1 MDKFMKL
8 STQKYLLSL
17 YTSVIPG
24 FKTETPTI
32 PDPQRYQKREHK
44 IIIPSKLYYKAIYYV
59 NDKKIN
65 DYYWDKDKL
74 QSNLEIYKKHEL
86 NITKS
91 DKDIIITYK
100 N

>member
-17 YTSVIPG
+17 YTSVVPG

-44 IIIPSKLYYKAIYYV
+44 IIIPSKLYYKATYYV

-65 DYYWDKDKL
+65 DYYWDENKL